1 MATEYPVGIPHPV
14 SPETRVGL
22 RYCPIT
28 TKTGICR
35 QISVKS
41 PNIKF
46 PENLFSRVR
55 GLSWVVTDRRT
66 EFFYFHSA
74 RIQTRKQMK
83 AHICARFEPRP
94 QSERSL
100 YD

>member
-1 MATEYPVGIPHPV
+1 MATEYPVGIPHTV

-66 EFFYFHSA
+66 EFFLFSL
-74 RIQTRKQMK
+74 RKNTNTK
-83 AHICARFEPRP
+83 TNEATYLCKIRT
-94 QSERSL
+94 
-100 YD
+100 